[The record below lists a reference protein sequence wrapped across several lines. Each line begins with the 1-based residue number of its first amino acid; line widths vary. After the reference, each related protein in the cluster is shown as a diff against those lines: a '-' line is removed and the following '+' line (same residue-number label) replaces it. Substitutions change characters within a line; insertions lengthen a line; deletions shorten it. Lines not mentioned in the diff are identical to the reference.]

1 MLHQVWRV
9 VLVALVLLCADVARA
24 GVADDAKIIP
34 SAGLKYLAN
43 HQNAD
48 GSYGDPTDKATL
60 VNKTAI
66 VLYALASNGR
76 KYGYESGPFVSGAV
90 DFLLKSQ
97 SADGSFG
104 DVETTL
110 NALTALKAVKWGG
123 ATQAIERAADHI
135 KDKPTPAA
143 VMLAG
148 LLIAPA
154 VASTFGSSGELST
167 GKDAAK
173 AEATIKAIKKMQELK
188 NLSPAEFGKVKALG
202 EGIYADPVVATALA
216 SIVGD
221 RIENNPAFK

>member
-1 MLHQVWRV
+1 MLQQVWRV

-48 GSYGDPTDKATL
+48 GSYGDPADKATL

-90 DFLLKSQ
+90 DFLLANQ
-97 SADGSFG
+97 QADGLFG
-104 DVETTL
+104 DHHTTM
-110 NALTALKAVKWGG
+110 NVVAALKAAKYVGAKKTVETAEKLLGKVDIDLPGQLRDLALSDGGVLVKLGM
-123 ATQAIERAADHI
+123 
-135 KDKPTPAA
+135 PAA
-143 VMLAG
+143 A
-148 LLIAPA
+148 
-154 VASTFGSSGELST
+154 T
-167 GKDAAK
+167 DAAA
-173 AEATIKAIKKMQELK
+173 AEAAIKAIKKMQELK

-221 RIENNPAFK
+221 LIENNPAFK